1 MSCTSGFVD
10 DAIFHIVSYVVRGV
24 GNNDV
29 GAMLNQVDSIYYAFS
44 RGRHAV

>member
-10 DAIFHIVSYVVRGV
+10 DAIFHIVSHVVRGV

-29 GAMLNQVDSIYYAFS
+29 GAMLKQVVKISNVLT